1 VDKFT
6 APATNSNKIELYLA
20 INLYRCFAIVRDI
33 ARPEPGTSQ
42 DRQDI
47 TPCIDWT
54 SGQNAPGRQ
63 GRNNQPT
70 LNTVNMDS
78 AHTHIDVQRQLFAR
92 SERVK
97 GIDFHPTEPWVSLL
111 DQTLETLLT
120 NQP

>member
-20 INLYRCFAIVRDI
+20 INLYRRFAIVRDI
-33 ARPEPGTSQ
+33 ARPEPGTFQ

-47 TPCIDWT
+47 TPCVNWT
-54 SGQNAPGRQ
+54 SSQNAPGRQ

-97 GIDFHPTEPWVSLL
+97 GIDFHPTEPWVSSQDHSLK
-111 DQTLETLLT
+111 TLC
-120 NQP
+120 